1 MNVDCD
7 FPSFSGWRFILLL
20 ILIGSNKTRKPLD
33 LVSTIYLVS
42 IYPLFKKIDFFSEHN
57 PFSNIT
63 PVFHQN

>member
-42 IYPLFKKIDFFSEHN
+42 IYPLFKKIDLA
-57 PFSNIT
+57 PFI
-63 PVFHQN
+63 